1 MQTGPKK
8 KKKKK
13 KNTIRK
19 KKLIFKSL
27 IFHIKKHP
35 IF

>member
-13 KNTIRK
+13 KKKDDADASNHAGVLTI
-19 KKLIFKSL
+19 
-27 IFHIKKHP
+27 
-35 IF
+35 